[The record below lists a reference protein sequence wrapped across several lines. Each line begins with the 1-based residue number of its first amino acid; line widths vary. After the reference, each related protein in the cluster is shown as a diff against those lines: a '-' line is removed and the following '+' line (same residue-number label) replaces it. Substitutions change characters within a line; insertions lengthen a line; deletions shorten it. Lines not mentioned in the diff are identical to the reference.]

1 MVSFNNFRT
10 LDPEM
15 ADIARELIG
24 EVTLHYDTKLKR
36 KLARSAFEKADRQDR
51 PIPVVH

>member
-1 MVSFNNFRT
+1 MVSFSNFRT

-24 EVTLHYDTKLKR
+24 EVN
-36 KLARSAFEKADRQDR
+36 RSPFLPFMNTWPLTAGWS
-51 PIPVVH
+51 P